1 MPTPQPYLVI
11 GRVLKPWSYRGEL
24 KIEILSDFPE
34 RFASLREVFLGADA
48 KSFRVERALV
58 HGKFGLLKLAGI
70 DSDTDADAW
79 RYQLVQIAQKD
90 AAPLKPNQVYLYQM
104 IGLRVVTVEG
114 ETLGEIVDVLDTRA
128 NDVYVVNTG
137 TREILLPAIPDV
149 IREIDVPRGQVIV
162 KLLDGLLDV

>member
-1 MPTPQPYLVI
+1 MPKSLPYLVV

-34 RFASLREVFLGADA
+34 RFASLREVFLGDDA
-48 KSFRVERALV
+48 KFFRVERARL
-58 HGKFGLLKLAGI
+58 HGKFGLLKLADI
-70 DSDTDADAW
+70 DSEADAESL
-79 RYQLVQIAQKD
+79 RDQFVQIAAKD
-90 AAPLKPNQVYLYQM
+90 AVPLKPNQVYLYQM

-114 ETLGEIVDVLDTRA
+114 ESLGEIVDVIDTRA
-128 NDVYVVNTG
+128 NDVYIVNTG

-149 IREIDVPRGQVIV
+149 IREIDLPQGHVIV